1 MIPLRIIN
9 CSFAKT
15 IFMLRFL
22 SFLGCIFSILTFLSF
37 QLPSEKVK
45 RFYISLDGNDQNTG
59 TIEFP
64 FAGFEAAQKAVKLE
78 KQMESDVSI
87 EVVVRGGVYYLN
99 QTIEFSPEDSGTKSA

>member
-1 MIPLRIIN
+1 
-9 CSFAKT
+9 
-15 IFMLRFL
+15 MLRFL

-78 KQMESDVSI
+78 KQMELHKKMLHKMMKKI
-87 EVVVRGGVYYLN
+87 EELDARNV
-99 QTIEFSPEDSGTKSA
+99 